1 MPTIKSLMS
10 RERQFKRLLSLPSSL
25 WKWPGGPTGRMR
37 NLYPAGSMVILAVS
51 FSQRGCEAYSLVP
64 PTFLRAWLSPDRVA
78 GVSELKRWYE
88 KWSACIQG
96 ESNGRLP
103 ETASYASPD
112 DERDTMITFLPSEP
126 QRR

>member
-1 MPTIKSLMS
+1 MANSADNTVIEARTEPIRKVFGPVWQIALSHKSLYPS
-10 RERQFKRLLSLPSSL
+10 GSL
-25 WKWPGGPTGRMR
+25 
-37 NLYPAGSMVILAVS
+37 VIWGVS
-51 FSQRGCEAYSLVP
+51 FSPRGCEAYSLVL
-64 PTFLRAWLSPDRVA
+64 PTFLRAWLSPGRVA
-78 GVSELKRWYE
+78 DVSELKRSYE